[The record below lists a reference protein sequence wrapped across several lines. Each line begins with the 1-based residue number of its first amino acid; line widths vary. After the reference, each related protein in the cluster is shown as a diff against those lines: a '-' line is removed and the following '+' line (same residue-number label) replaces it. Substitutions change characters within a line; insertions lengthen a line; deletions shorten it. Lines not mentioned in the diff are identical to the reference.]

1 MSESNTKPSECLH
14 VAVAVIVND
23 QRQVLISQR
32 HPESHQGGC
41 WEFPGGKLEEGE
53 SVQDGL
59 RREIAEELGLQLRRF
74 HPVKKILYHYPE
86 KSVLLDV
93 WQVTEFNGE
102 ARGLEGQ
109 ALAWRPVSALAD
121 EDFPPA
127 NVPIIRLL
135 NLPQAICITP
145 DYANIAQMQQMIE
158 VLTTA
163 DLPLIQFRQ
172 QHLHAEDYLR
182 WFELAQ
188 QLCSEAPLQLMFNG
202 DIESFRKLRLPAGF
216 HASSK
221 QLIEMQGRPVEQD
234 FLFSASCHNHLE
246 LQQAEQLGADFAYL
260 SPVNPTATHTDAT
273 PLGWTGFERLAGQVS
288 LPVYALG
295 GMTVADI
302 TGAHLHGAQG
312 IAGIRCFMD
321 Q

>member
-1 MSESNTKPSECLH
+1 MSESNTKSSEYLH
-14 VAVAVIVND
+14 VAVAVIFND
-23 QRQVLISQR
+23 QQHVLISQR

-53 SVQDGL
+53 TIQDGL

-93 WQVTEFNGE
+93 WQVTEFTGE

-109 ALAWRPVSALAD
+109 ALAWRGLGDLAD

-127 NVPIIRLL
+127 NLPIIRLL

-145 DYANIAQMQQMIE
+145 DYENLGQMQHRIE
-158 VLTTA
+158 ALIAA

-172 QHLHAEDYLR
+172 KHLRAQEYLR

-188 QLCSEAPLQLMFNG
+188 QLCTATPLQIMFNG
-202 DIESFRKLRLPAGF
+202 DIESFRKLRLSTGF
-216 HASSK
+216 HANSK
-221 QLIEMQGRPVEQD
+221 RLMKMQGRPVDQD
-234 FLFSASCHNHLE
+234 LLFSASCHNLLE
-246 LQQAEQLGADFAYL
+246 LQRAEQLGADFVYL
-260 SPVNPTATHTDAT
+260 SSVNSTATHTEAT
-273 PLGWTGFERLAGQVS
+273 PLGWAGFEQLAGQVS

-295 GMTVADI
+295 GMTAADLPS
-302 TGAHLHGAQG
+302 AHRHGAQG
-312 IAGIRCFMD
+312 IAGIRCFLS